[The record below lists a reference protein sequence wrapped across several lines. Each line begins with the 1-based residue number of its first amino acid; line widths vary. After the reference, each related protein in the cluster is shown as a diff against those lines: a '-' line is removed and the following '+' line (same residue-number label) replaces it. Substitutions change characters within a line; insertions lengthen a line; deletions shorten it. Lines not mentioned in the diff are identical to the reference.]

1 MTVILEQK
9 YLYIF
14 CIPMNA
20 KKLLLIGLCSLTV
33 LAGCNQADTD
43 DTAAVQ
49 SGAAVTESTTPT
61 TDITGI
67 ITAVTQG
74 KDGVQITLKATD
86 KQEYTTA
93 VSMNDTI
100 INGTAEDM
108 KVGTII
114 TVYADEVSGNILIGN
129 TIEVK

>member
-1 MTVILEQK
+1 
-9 YLYIF
+9 
-14 CIPMNA
+14 MNT

-43 DTAAVQ
+43 DTAAQ
-49 SGAAVTESTTPT
+49 SGTMVTESTTPT

-67 ITAVTQG
+67 ITAITQG
-74 KDGVQITLKATD
+74 KDGVQVTLKATD

-93 VSMNDTI
+93 VSMSDTI

-108 KVGTII
+108 KV
-114 TVYADEVSGNILIGN
+114 
-129 TIEVK
+129 

>member
-1 MTVILEQK
+1 
-9 YLYIF
+9 
-14 CIPMNA
+14 MNT

-43 DTAAVQ
+43 DTAVVQ

-93 VSMNDTI
+93 VSMSDTI

-108 KVGTII
+108 KVGTIV